1 MCYSALDNPADRRL
15 SQRLKANVFRNVK
28 YKTWPPIFLRSNF
41 KKSSLPL
48 FLPPGET
55 RGVRM
60 WFAND
65 KPPPA
70 MRGVQ
75 RTHLSLTT

>member
-48 FLPPGET
+48 FFPRVKHAECECGLRTTSRRLRCAEC
-55 RGVRM
+55 RG
-60 WFAND
+60 
-65 KPPPA
+65 P
-70 MRGVQ
+70 
-75 RTHLSLTT
+75 TSH